1 MNFEPVIGLE
11 IHVQMKTKSKMFSG
25 SPNSFSRLPNSEVT
39 PFDMAFPGTMPR
51 VNKQAVIN
59 AIRVASALHM
69 TIDPNIRFDRKNYF
83 YSDLPKGFQI
93 TQQFHPIGR
102 DGYLDILDE
111 EGKSKRIRI
120 ERIHME
126 EDTCKQ
132 LHFPDCSLLDYNRAG
147 TPLVEIVSCPDLRSG
162 TEAMHYVEAIRNIVV
177 YSLTS
182 DGKMEEGSLRCDVNV
197 SLRPYGSEEFGTKVE
212 LKNLNSIKNIAP
224 GEGLMQIGI
233 TETKMF
239 VKIDETSIY
248 TTLLT
253 GRFPAYN
260 RVIPASFRL
269 SAEIDTKDMKTSLD
283 IIENATSTE
292 ESRKAAFEF
301 SDGGCTFSSITD
313 EYDGSYQLS
322 VEYEG
327 EPFKIIV
334 SDKLLS
340 SMISKIPDEKFRMEM
355 NTAVSAVRFTWKS
368 DPDAQFILMPMNN

>member
-1 MNFEPVIGLE
+1 MRFKAKTSEIKKLFDNALEFSAKKSGMSITGNFLLKADGDQLEVKATDITKGFTSRITVEVSEPGTVAASSEKLKDIMKAVKGYDELDFFTKDNKLSIKNSGTRKFQMN
-11 IHVQMKTKSKMFSG
+11 MKTMPAGNFPVMEKDDNVEYFLFPQSDFLAMIDKTVTMVSKDT
-25 SPNSFSRLPNSEVT
+25 SRIFLT
-39 PFDMAFPGTMPR
+39 GCCLT
-51 VNKQAVIN
+51 K
-59 AIRVASALHM
+59 
-69 TIDPNIRFDRKNYF
+69 
-83 YSDLPKGFQI
+83 
-93 TQQFHPIGR
+93 
-102 DGYLDILDE
+102 
-111 EGKSKRIRI
+111 EGDK
-120 ERIHME
+120 
-126 EDTCKQ
+126 
-132 LHFPDCSLLDYNRAG
+132 
-147 TPLVEIVSCPDLRSG
+147 LVMVS
-162 TEAMHYVEAIRNIVV
+162 T
-177 YSLTS
+177 
-182 DGKMEEGSLRCDVNV
+182 DGKRLSKICRAAD
-197 SLRPYGSEEFGTKVE
+197 STPDFGNSIIPVGF
-212 LKNLNSIKNIAP
+212 LNSIKNIAP

-301 SDGGCTFSSITD
+301 DDGGCTFSSITD
-313 EYDGSYQLS
+313 EYDGSYELS